1 MKNLSSFDDFDTE
14 DTPTINPIAKFIGCS
29 GIAIVST
36 ITLIIALAAAALIV
50 TGIIRLIILIIT
62 GA

>member
-1 MKNLSSFDDFDTE
+1 MKSFDDFDTE

-29 GIAIVST
+29 GIAIAST

-50 TGIIRLIILIIT
+50 IGIIRLIILIIT

>member
-1 MKNLSSFDDFDTE
+1 MKSFDDFDTE
-14 DTPTINPIAKFIGCS
+14 YTPTINPIAKFIGCS

-50 TGIIRLIILIIT
+50 IGIIRLIILIIT